1 MTTLG
6 EARAKLAR
14 HAARLNARNG
24 RGGPALVLMT
34 DDARATDWQSAVG
47 ALPRGS
53 AIVVRHRDARAREAM
68 ARALHG
74 LCAARGVRLLI
85 ADDAR
90 LAVRLRADGLHVPE
104 KQIGRLAGLRALYPR
119 WLVSASAHGA
129 RAVGAAVRA
138 GADAVL
144 IAPVFAT
151 ASHPGRQALG
161 ALRAA
166 MLASEARI
174 PVYALGGIDAAS
186 ALRVSAARLSGV
198 ALIGGWT
205 GA

>member
-1 MTTLG
+1 M
-6 EARAKLAR
+6 
-14 HAARLNARNG
+14 
-24 RGGPALVLMT
+24 
-34 DDARATDWQSAVG
+34 
-47 ALPRGS
+47 
-53 AIVVRHRDARAREAM
+53 RHRDARAREAL
-68 ARALHG
+68 ARTLRG

-85 ADDAR
+85 ADDAK
-90 LAVRLRADGLHVPE
+90 LALRVRADGVHVPE
-104 KQIGRLAGLRALYPR
+104 RHLARIAGLKARHPR
-119 WLVSASAHGA
+119 WFVSASAHGA
-129 RAVGAAVRA
+129 RAIATTRA

-151 ASHPGRQALG
+151 ASHPGRRALG

-174 PVYALGGIDAAS
+174 PAYALGGIDTTS
-186 ALRVSAARLSGV
+186 VQRVSGARLSGI